1 MIIQRLS
8 HIELSF
14 KIGKQMETNIDLH
27 GWFKVIIDN
36 LNILFLPES
45 VKCIRMRIH
54 NNIKYRR
61 FKCLEKKPGR

>member
-1 MIIQRLS
+1 MIFQSLS
-8 HIELSF
+8 HIELSLN
-14 KIGKQMETNIDLH
+14 IRKQMETNIDLR
-27 GWFKVIIDN
+27 GWLKVIIDH

-61 FKCLEKKPGR
+61 FTCLEKKPGR